1 MFWRDLRFSL
11 AFLSLCLTGDSEV
24 DSPSPL
30 KLRFL
35 VLINSFD
42 LSLLL
47 SLSPGFDYYIR
58 EEVNNK
64 ITIDCSKA
72 MIKYHSL

>member
-11 AFLSLCLTGDSEV
+11 AFLSLFLTGDYEV

-42 LSLLL
+42 LSLFL

-64 ITIDCSKA
+64 ITIDYSKA
-72 MIKYHSL
+72 MIKYHSH

>member
-1 MFWRDLRFSL
+1 
-11 AFLSLCLTGDSEV
+11 LTGDSEV